1 MNKVLSRQSKE
12 QNLEQIFKKYLAN
25 LPNPNS
31 DYTIAA
37 EQRNKELTKPAGSLG
52 RLEELAI
59 WYASWQGSHKKD
71 IGSILI
77 AIFAGNHGVA
87 QKGVSAFP
95 IEVTQQMV
103 TNFEQ
108 GGAAI
113 NQLAS
118 LLPSTLKV
126 VPIDLDK
133 PTKDF
138 AQFEAMNREE
148 FSHAFFI
155 GFDAV
160 HEGYDL
166 VIPGEMGIG
175 NTTSAAAVSS
185 ALFGGGPEEWTGKGT
200 GIDDNQ
206 LKQKIEVIR
215 QGLDLHGKVFGSPLD
230 ILRCLGGRE
239 MAALAGSIF
248 SARLKSIPVILDGFI
263 CTSVAA
269 VLFKMDPRLLDHVVA
284 GHCSAENAH
293 KKLLNKLNLKP
304 LLELEMRLGEA
315 SGGGV
320 AAHILRTAVKC
331 YGGMATFSEA
341 MVANKD

>member
-1 MNKVLSRQSKE
+1 MNKVLSRPSE
-12 QNLEQIFKKYLAN
+12 ERNLEQIFNEYLEN
-25 LPNPNS
+25 LPEPNS
-31 DYTIAA
+31 DYIIEA
-37 EQRNKELTKPAGSLG
+37 EKRNSELTKPSGSLG

-59 WYASWQGSHKKD
+59 WYAGWQGAQKKD
-71 IGSILI
+71 IASILI

-87 QKGVSAFP
+87 NKGVSAFP
-95 IEVTQQMV
+95 IEVTKQMV
-103 TNFEQ
+103 ANFEH

-118 LLPSTLKV
+118 LLPSTLKII
-126 VPIDLDK
+126 PIDLDK

-138 AQFEAMNREE
+138 TQDEAMSREE
-148 FSHAFFI
+148 FSQAFFM
-155 GFDAV
+155 GFDAI

-166 VIPGEMGIG
+166 VIPGEMGIS

-185 ALFGGGPEEWTGKGT
+185 ALFGEDAKEWTGKGT
-200 GIDDNQ
+200 GINENQ

-215 QGLDLHGKVFGSPLD
+215 QGLDRHTKMLGSPLE
-230 ILRCLGGRE
+230 ILRCLGGWE

-248 SARLKSIPVILDGFI
+248 SARLKSIPVLLDGFI

-269 VLFKMDPRLLDHVVA
+269 VLFKIDPRLLEHVVA

-293 KKLLNKLNLKP
+293 NKLLKKLNLKP

-315 SGGGV
+315 SGAGV

-341 MVANKD
+341 MVANRK